1 MNQVPLM
8 TTDEHAQMSRRT
20 FFRKAGLIGIGVS
33 LMDLAPKVLL
43 PSARAERT
51 LASSSQSDPQT
62 TQSRLRTRTELL
74 TILQGHPGGAQA
86 IETARRR
93 GANFSL
99 GTNPT
104 QPPQVQGTP
113 PVTLF
118 SFSLLLVP
126 GQLQVGQSWVMFH
139 VVDILKNSAINL
151 RVSSTKSWAS
161 FQIDFPK
168 NGWYLLNIE
177 GLQTSG
183 GAISA
188 RLVKNEQG
196 GPIVQTWSYPSVPG
210 TSEQKPIHRSFPAM
224 FEYTGGTKGA
234 ILYLDNG
241 SFSFVQFSAESL

>member
-1 MNQVPLM
+1 MHQIPLM

-20 FFRKAGLIGIGVS
+20 FIRKAGLIGIGVS
-33 LMDLAPKVLL
+33 VMNLAPRALL
-43 PSARAERT
+43 PSARAERP
-51 LASSSQSDPQT
+51 LSSNSQPDPQS
-62 TQSRLRTRTELL
+62 TQSRLRTRAELL

-99 GTNPT
+99 GTNST
-104 QPPQVQGTP
+104 QSPQLQGTP
-113 PVTLF
+113 PVTFF

-126 GQLQVGQSWVMFH
+126 GKLQVGQSWVMFH

-151 RVSSTKSWAS
+151 RVTSNKSWAF

-183 GAISA
+183 GALSA

-196 GPIVQTWSYPSVPG
+196 GPILQTWSYPSVPG
-210 TSEQKPIHRSFPAM
+210 TSEQKPIPRSFPAM
-224 FEYTGGTKGA
+224 FEYTGGTKSA
-234 ILYLDNG
+234 NLYLDNG
-241 SFSFVQFSAESL
+241 SFSFLQFSAESL